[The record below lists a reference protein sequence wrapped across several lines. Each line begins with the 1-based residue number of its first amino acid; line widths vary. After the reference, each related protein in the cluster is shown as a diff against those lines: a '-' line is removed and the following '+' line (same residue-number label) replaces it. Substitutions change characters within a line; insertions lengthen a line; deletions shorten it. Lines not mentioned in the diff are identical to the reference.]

1 MCDVGNLGSGLEEAH
16 KCDIIRGIFF
26 FHSVSPTKLF
36 KAVWQMEPIVLIL
49 HLVGG
54 SYNNLNHHLPP
65 NKTISSAGFRK
76 REALGYYTC
85 EAPPNYPPSQLE
97 GDGSVFNQFQ

>member
-1 MCDVGNLGSGLEEAH
+1 
-16 KCDIIRGIFF
+16 
-26 FHSVSPTKLF
+26 
-36 KAVWQMEPIVLIL
+36 MEPIVLIL

-65 NKTISSAGFRK
+65 NKTISSAGIRK
-76 REALGYYTC
+76 REALGYYIC